1 MVASAEEV
9 LRDPLWE
16 AGFVTAAF
24 SGPSYPAADDE
35 TAAAFLSPYII
46 YRGDVFSVGDEG
58 ALRALAFANDT
69 LELDLSLGASLP
81 ANSEDDADREG
92 MEDLDFLFE
101 IGPQLIWHAGQNTF
115 KNWQGI
121 FDIKLRA
128 RSVISL
134 ADFDSRGYLF
144 EPSFV
149 YELKSKAR
157 RNLSWQADVEMLFGN
172 DRLNR
177 YFYQVGDMAAT
188 DTRPQY
194 DAEAGYMGTEI
205 GARNLADQNRYNA
218 LPAVAEVLGLDTR
231 SDRTLWRDRA
241 LMELNRAV
249 LHSFDL
255 AGITIGDHHTLGEQF
270 EAFCTAE
277 SRKGKQVK
285 GDWSWLS
292 PPMSAAQT
300 TQFHREFDNDVVQHT
315 NFFYQDSEGTEE
327 KIGSGCPF
335 HL

>member
-1 MVASAEEV
+1 MMRASVLCPLAILLPMVASAEEV

-149 YELKSKAR
+149 YELKSKTR

-188 DTRPQY
+188 DTRRQY

-205 GARNLADQNRYNA
+205 GFGLSYPVNDNLRLFVGGN
-218 LPAVAEVLGLDTR
+218 V
-231 SDRTLWRDRA
+231 
-241 LMELNRAV
+241 ELY
-249 LHSFDL
+249 D
-255 AGITIGDHHTLGEQF
+255 G
-270 EAFCTAE
+270 
-277 SRKGKQVK
+277 
-285 GDWSWLS
+285 
-292 PPMSAAQT
+292 AA
-300 TQFHREFDNDVVQHT
+300 N
-315 NFFYQDSEGTEE
+315 QDSPLFKQDVGY
-327 KIGSGCPF
+327 SGGMVLVYTFFESQAKAPR
-335 HL
+335 